1 MNGVPRTMRA
11 VRLHHPGGVDAL
23 KVEKV
28 PVPRPGPGEA
38 LVRVEACGV
47 NFIDIYKR
55 TGLYKVPL
63 PATLGEEGAGSVVA
77 IGDGVLAASV
87 GERVAWAGVF
97 GSYAEYVVVP
107 ADRLVPILAEVS
119 AVDAAAAM
127 LQGMTAHYLAT
138 STHPLQPGERCLVH
152 AAAGGVGHLLVQIA
166 KLRGARV
173 IGTVGSEEK
182 AVVAREA
189 GADEVIIYT
198 QQDFVAEV
206 TRIAGERP
214 LDAVFDSV
222 GKPTFLKGLGLLR
235 PRGTMV
241 LFGQSGGQVDAFD
254 PQVLAQNGSLFLT
267 RPTLAHYTRSRDEL
281 LARAREIFAWIGAG
295 DLRLRIDS
303 EYPLDAVTDAHRA
316 LEGRRTKGKLILRP

>member
-23 KVEKV
+23 KVEEV
-28 PVPRPGPGEA
+28 PAPRPGPGEA

-173 IGTVGSEEK
+173 IGTVGSAEK

-189 GADEVIIYT
+189 GADDVIIYT

-206 TRIAGERP
+206 NRIAGERP

-241 LFGQSGGQVDAFD
+241 LFGQSGGPVDALD

-281 LARAREIFAWIGAG
+281 LARARELFAWIGAG

-303 EYPLDAVTDAHRA
+303 EYPLDAVAEAHRA
-316 LEGRRTKGKLILRP
+316 LEGRRTTGKLILRP

>member
-28 PVPRPGPGEA
+28 PAP
-38 LVRVEACGV
+38 
-47 NFIDIYKR
+47 
-55 TGLYKVPL
+55 
-63 PATLGEEGAGSVVA
+63 GAGSVVA

-241 LFGQSGGQVDAFD
+241 LFGQSGGPVDAFD

-281 LARAREIFAWIGAG
+281 LGRARELFAWIGAG

-303 EYPLDAVTDAHRA
+303 EYPLDAVAEAHRA